1 MVFRRPLD
9 TYSQPPMKKLYWLI
23 LITLFITSI
32 FIDREFAL
40 AIEKIRFKEL
50 NPLMLWL
57 TDFGLLF
64 ASAFIVSLLFFQG
77 KVKYSALAV
86 LSFAIS
92 FESAFILKH
101 IFEIPRPYDVW
112 NIHPLTH
119 QSQPSFPSLHTA
131 FVFSCLPFLKHGL
144 KRYQYIWFIFAVLI
158 AFSRLYVGVHSLS
171 DVIAGM
177 ILGVGVG
184 SLVYFLEKK
193 YSLVKG
199 FLVKVKDKFELR
211 RQIAHAITGI
221 GIVVLLKLGW
231 MNAYLLG
238 AALTAGGIISLL
250 SRKYELPLIKDLLN
264 YFERG
269 SKRYTFPGQGSFC
282 LILGSFLAVFFLK
295 KEIAMAAVTIVAIG
309 DSITNIVGVYFGKW
323 KNPFNSKKNLEGT
336 LMAILLATLGAWYFV
351 GLNAAFYAS
360 TVAMIIESLD
370 IKIHKWKI
378 DDNVFIP
385 VLAGGVI
392 MLI

>member
-1 MVFRRPLD
+1 MR
-9 TYSQPPMKKLYWLI
+9 KLYWLI
-23 LITLFITSI
+23 LITFLFTSV

-40 AIEKIRFKEL
+40 ALEKIRIKEL
-50 NPLMLWL
+50 NPIMLWL

-101 IFEIPRPYDVW
+101 IFEIPRPYDIW
-112 NIHPLTH
+112 NLQPLAH

-144 KRYQYIWFIFAVLI
+144 KRYQYIWFIFAMLI

-171 DVIAGM
+171 DVVGGM

-184 SLVYFLEKK
+184 SLVYSLEAK
-193 YSLVKG
+193 YKLVKE
-199 FLVKVKDKFELR
+199 FLIRIKDRFELR

-221 GIVVLLKLGW
+221 GIVILLKLDW

-238 AALTAGGIISLL
+238 AILIGGGTISLL
-250 SRKYELPLIKDLLN
+250 SRKYELPLVADLLD

-269 SKRYTFPGQGSFC
+269 HKRYAFPGQGSFC
-282 LILGSFLAVFFLK
+282 LILGSFLAVFLFEK
-295 KEIAMAAVTIVAIG
+295 NIAMASITIMAIG

-323 KNPFNSKKNLEGT
+323 KNPFNSKKNIEGT
-336 LMAILLATLGAWYFV
+336 LMAIFLATLGAWYFV
-351 GLNAAFYAS
+351 GLDAAFYAS
-360 TVAMIIESLD
+360 TVAMIVESLD
-370 IKIHKWKI
+370 IKIHKWEI
-378 DDNVFIP
+378 DDNIFIP